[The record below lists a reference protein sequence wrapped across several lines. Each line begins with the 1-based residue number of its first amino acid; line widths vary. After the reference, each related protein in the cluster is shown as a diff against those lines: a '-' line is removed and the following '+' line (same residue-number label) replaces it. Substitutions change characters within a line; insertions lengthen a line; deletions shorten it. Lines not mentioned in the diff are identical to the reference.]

1 MALGPQMPESTHRGE
16 RRLLDR
22 AMFLGDIARTG
33 KSAETNTKEAGN
45 RDPFKMFL
53 EQVEESDEPGEKQ
66 VEGELA
72 EAAAEGEAG
81 VAASQQAKDDQVEN
95 RKDADRQALEGGA
108 EQAERATASNHG
120 LWRGPQLNM
129 GAAMVSVPQ
138 QLQAQQLEK
147 QGRTQKQ
154 RDTGDSEKLEEGQQ
168 RVNDALL
175 QALRESGL
183 AQPVT
188 GFADPRLKGSPP
200 QLGSE
205 WTIKN
210 KGANTVYRWES
221 SPGHRQVL
229 RWSEKESLLETTAA
243 GQRQVIQKMGEQFWS
258 QTTPWDNDGGFDLTT
273 A

>member
-22 AMFLGDIARTG
+22 ALFLGDIARTG
-33 KSAETNTKEAGN
+33 KSSETNTREAGKK
-45 RDPFKMFL
+45 DPFKMFL
-53 EQVEESDEPGEKQ
+53 DEEVDEEDEVGET
-66 VEGELA
+66 EANLP

-81 VAASQQAKDDQVEN
+81 SVATQEVKDDQVEN

-154 RDTGDSEKLEEGQQ
+154 RDAGDSEKLEEGKQ
-168 RVNDALL
+168 RVDDALL
-175 QALRESGL
+175 QSLRQAGL
-183 AQPVT
+183 AHPIT
-188 GFADPRLKGSPP
+188 GFADPRLKNGPP
-200 QLGSE
+200 QLGPE
-205 WTIKN
+205 WTLK
-210 KGANTVYRWES
+210 KQVYRWEA
-221 SPGHRQVL
+221 SPGQRQVL
-229 RWSEKESLLETTAA
+229 RWSDKESLLETTAA

-258 QTTPWDNDGGFDLTT
+258 QTTPWDSDGGFETI
-273 A
+273 

>member
-22 AMFLGDIARTG
+22 ALFLGDIARTG
-33 KSAETNTKEAGN
+33 KSSETNTREAGK

-53 EQVEESDEPGEKQ
+53 EKEVDEDD
-66 VEGELA
+66 ELA
-72 EAAAEGEAG
+72 EKKADSDVPEATAESEAG
-81 VAASQQAKDDQVEN
+81 SVAAQEVKDDQVEN

-154 RDTGDSEKLEEGQQ
+154 RDAGDSEKLDEGKQ
-168 RVNDALL
+168 RVDDALL
-175 QALRESGL
+175 QALRKAGL
-183 AQPVT
+183 AHPVT
-188 GFADPRLKGSPP
+188 GFADPRFKNGPP
-200 QLGSE
+200 QLGPE
-205 WTIKN
+205 WTM
-210 KGANTVYRWES
+210 KGTVYRWEG

-229 RWSEKESLLETTAA
+229 RWSDKESLLETTAA

-258 QTTPWDNDGGFDLTT
+258 QTTPWDIEGGFEVT
-273 A
+273 

>member
-22 AMFLGDIARTG
+22 ALFLGDIARTG
-33 KSAETNTKEAGN
+33 KSSETNTREAGK

-53 EQVEESDEPGEKQ
+53 EKEVDEEDEAGDPDLPEAAT
-66 VEGELA
+66 EA
-72 EAAAEGEAG
+72 EAGS
-81 VAASQQAKDDQVEN
+81 VATQEVKDDQVEN

-154 RDTGDSEKLEEGQQ
+154 RDAGDSEKLEEGKQ
-168 RVNDALL
+168 RVDDALL
-175 QALRESGL
+175 QALRQSGL
-183 AQPVT
+183 AHPIT
-188 GFADPRLKGSPP
+188 GFADPRLKSGPP
-200 QLGSE
+200 HLGPE
-205 WTIKN
+205 WTV
-210 KGANTVYRWES
+210 KGTVYRWES
-221 SPGHRQVL
+221 GPGQRQVL
-229 RWSEKESLLETTAA
+229 RWNEKESLLETTAA
-243 GQRQVIQKMGEQFWS
+243 GQRQVIQKLDEQYWS
-258 QTTPWDNDGGFDLTT
+258 QTTAWDSESGFEVT
-273 A
+273 

>member
-1 MALGPQMPESTHRGE
+1 MALGPQLPESTHRGE

-22 AMFLGDIARTG
+22 AVFLGDLGRTA
-33 KSAETNTKEAGN
+33 KSSETNTKEAGN

-53 EQVEESDEPGEKQ
+53 EKEVDEDEE
-66 VEGELA
+66 V
-72 EAAAEGEAG
+72 AG
-81 VAASQQAKDDQVEN
+81 KKREEDTPEVDSETASATSQEVKDDQIEN
-95 RKDADRQALEGGA
+95 RKDAARQALEGGA

-154 RDTGDSEKLEEGQQ
+154 RDAGDSEKLDEVNQ
-168 RVNDALL
+168 RVDDALL
-175 QALRESGL
+175 QALRQSGL
-183 AQPVT
+183 AHPVT
-188 GFADPRLKGSPP
+188 GFADPRLKNGPP
-200 QLGSE
+200 QLGPE
-205 WTIKN
+205 WSVKA
-210 KGANTVYRWES
+210 KGANTVYRWEAS
-221 SPGHRQVL
+221 ASQRQVL

-243 GQRQVIQKMGEQFWS
+243 GQRQVIQKMGEQYWS
-258 QTTPWDNDGGFDLTT
+258 ETTAWDGDGGFELTP